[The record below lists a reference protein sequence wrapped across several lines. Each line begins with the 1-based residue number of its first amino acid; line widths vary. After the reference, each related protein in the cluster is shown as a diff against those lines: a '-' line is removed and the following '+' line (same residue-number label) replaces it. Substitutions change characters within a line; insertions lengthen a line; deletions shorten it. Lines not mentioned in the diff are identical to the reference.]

1 MIKVSTPINSIA
13 LMIRVFLNEQDC
25 LNDQGFPPNE
35 QDLPLALLSAL
46 PAHNLGVMDSGV
58 LLYIPSEIQAP
69 RRLFELY
76 PSFLFGLAISVAV
89 SVALASLKQL
99 AFTIAVIIAYKYV
112 KQQQQTLVTLMNKN
126 FISRGNSKTIKTN
139 REG

>member
-1 MIKVSTPINSIA
+1 
-13 LMIRVFLNEQDC
+13 
-25 LNDQGFPPNE
+25 
-35 QDLPLALLSAL
+35 
-46 PAHNLGVMDSGV
+46 MDSGV
-58 LLYIPSEIQAP
+58 LYIPPEIQASQ
-69 RRLFELY
+69 RLFELY

-112 KQQQQTLVTLMNKN
+112 KQQQQALVTLMNKD